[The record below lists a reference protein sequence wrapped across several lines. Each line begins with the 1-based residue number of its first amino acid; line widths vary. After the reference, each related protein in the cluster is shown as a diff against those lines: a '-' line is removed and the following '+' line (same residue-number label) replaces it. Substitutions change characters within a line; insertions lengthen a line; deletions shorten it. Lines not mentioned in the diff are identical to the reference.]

1 MADLLQLAKFEH
13 SNNGDEK
20 LGARSHAFR
29 GCTLGHPVISELQQ

>member
-20 LGARSHAFR
+20 LGARCYAFR
-29 GCTLGHPVISELQQ
+29 SGALGHPVISELQQ